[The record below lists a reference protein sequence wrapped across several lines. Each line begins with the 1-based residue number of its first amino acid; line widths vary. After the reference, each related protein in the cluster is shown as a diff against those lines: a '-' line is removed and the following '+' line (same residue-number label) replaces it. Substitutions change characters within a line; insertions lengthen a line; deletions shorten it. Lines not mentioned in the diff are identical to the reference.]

1 MLVPSTVT
9 NEVEP
14 PRGGGATYHQVAA
27 SAPATIASDRVIR
40 VRAKRRRVDDA
51 GGALF
56 ERAAGSSNEVGTTT
70 VDIVTALRRP

>member
-14 PRGGGATYHQVAA
+14 PSGGGATYHQVAVNA
-27 SAPATIASDRVIR
+27 AAAATTDRTMR
-40 VRAKRRRVDDA
+40 VRAKRRRTD
-51 GGALF
+51 GI
-56 ERAAGSSNEVGTTT
+56 GTTT